1 MSLKIS
7 LDISLFNL
15 TNQHQQQVSN
25 FVSQLEAAA
34 ANNFIVKK
42 TPLSIQIYGDYLPLM
57 QLATQEFKLF
67 LQQQP
72 ISGLTIRLGTCPFSA
87 N

>member
-42 TPLSIQIYGDYLPLM
+42 TPLSIQIYGDYLPLI

-72 ISGLTIRLGTCPFSA
+72 ISGLTIRLGTCPFSV